1 MDPITIVLIVMTSMN
16 TLLHGYHLSRSS
28 CVIDKCGLKLHI
40 GISPNPKTTNQSG
53 ILDQTPEM
61 VKIAMGPDRSVMT

>member
-1 MDPITIVLIVMTSMN
+1 MEPITIVLIVMTSLN

-28 CVIDKCGLKLHI
+28 CIIDKCGLKLHI
-40 GISPNPKTTNQSG
+40 GISPNPKAGSQSG

-61 VKIAMGPDRSVMT
+61 VKIATGPNRSVMT